1 MAIPNCPVCESNE
14 FVTIKKRE
22 TIGKG
27 GKNGGDAGLIGGA
40 VIGSGICPG
49 IGTVL
54 GALVGAV
61 AGVTVGGTLDTH
73 IVTLYCSK
81 CDEEYTVKEE

>member
-1 MAIPNCPVCESNE
+1 MANPNCPVCDSNE
-14 FVTIKKRE
+14 CVTFKKQE

-73 IVTLYCSK
+73 IKTWYCSK
-81 CDEEYTVKEE
+81 CDFEFDTKD